1 VVEIG
6 EAFGVL
12 ETAAVVADIFDVV
25 KGEIVIMREFLT
37 AGRGRGSEAERA
49 CDLDKPRTAGPDPLG
64 FISIFRFI
72 VNRRFA
78 VADIISCKFSRT
90 VLINAKGSRLISSLL
105 NTPASNS
112 KIPRQRC
119 NFILKYKRRSFYLR
133 HRSGKFVDL
142 FCQLFSPRRT
152 GQLNRRLGKGA
163 KRD

>member
-112 KIPRQRC
+112 KIPRIPRQRC
-119 NFILKYKRRSFYLR
+119 NFILKYKRKWKFLFKTQIRKIRRFILRRST
-133 HRSGKFVDL
+133 KKL
-142 FCQLFSPRRT
+142 FLCVSF
-152 GQLNRRLGKGA
+152 
-163 KRD
+163 